1 MKICY
6 KCKIE
11 KPLNHFGRVAKN
23 KDGHSGWC
31 KECYSEYH
39 KEWFKNSDRKP
50 PEDLNYGLNGVTK
63 SDYLVMYEF
72 MESMGYNPNEDISK
86 QFCDKY
92 GLKYKKRR
100 TKDINRFTY
109 EELKKPPN

>member
-39 KEWFKNSDRKP
+39 KEWFKKSDRCN
-50 PEDLNYGLNGVTK
+50 EDPQYILNGTNK
-63 SDYLVMYEF
+63 EDYIRMYEI
-72 MESMGYNPNEDISK
+72 MEELGYNPDGDISK

-92 GLKYKKRR
+92 GLKYRHRRKK
-100 TKDINRFTY
+100 DLNAFTY
-109 EELKKPPN
+109 QELKKPPI